1 MHQEREN
8 LDILFRRTAPEIVLD
23 NIRSY
28 GQIIKKCPINVD
40 AADYSKNAYEH
51 YSTLNLPEYSPDEVE
66 IRYQFLKDSMKKDS
80 EKEDSYALLFRP
92 LYEYADQVLAMKG
105 NTPVCKLNCIL
116 GWNSISKRL
125 GQDIFT
131 MVWLAMRDKEDNV
144 TYKRGFSWPSI
155 VGTDDRRLDEIF
167 QKGLAENH
175 FHLHGSTQSFAI
187 SWTCLM
193 NHPEYLG
200 KYFSG
205 KNSFFENLNTGVSKG
220 ISDNQM
226 NWITR
231 MEYAVMI
238 RALLFARCADIIDSK
253 NMWKKFKE
261 FDTMPSV
268 SKIKRQTES
277 LRRIY
282 GVCFKQEDGKKKCLD
297 YAISRYFYNVEENSA
312 NRLLSGERSF
322 LYHCFRRQFEAGFTC
337 QEVSLLYLYILI
349 KSQFRSELIQVNKRK
364 GFTNFAWYQNRKN
377 QFFGDRK
384 EYWTEAQRLS
394 VGAVM
399 EEGHLVS
406 LEVRIMPKDTA
417 EQLKNEIVGLNSKFS
432 LALGKNGNMPYYVI
446 HFPKKKFVEAE
457 FKDFEYLLRP
467 RNWPTREMAKKRAR
481 ALVKYLQ
488 AYDRKEECVWGI
500 DACSLEIGCRPEV
513 FATEFRYVRKYGE
526 RRKICWWSDLEK
538 ERCKEIGITYHV
550 GEDFL
555 DITDGLRAI
564 DEAIIFLDMR
574 KSDRLGHALALGI
587 EPKEYYQKKNRE
599 IYLTAQDYLDNLI
612 WILYRSL
619 EFNIQIDANRRAEMQ
634 EMARRL
640 LLEIYS
646 TDNSLFRDNVMK
658 RQPIEMLD
666 MYFASWKLRGDHPD
680 LYRSGRFGE
689 IHTLAEGEY
698 ESCMKTGDDIDTY
711 REHEVIS
718 ELYYFYHFDARAK
731 KKGLK
736 PVFFAVKE
744 WYIDLVREF
753 QTALRMEIARKGI
766 VIECNPTSNVLIGT
780 FEFYDRHP
788 ILTFNNYYL
797 NESSKEPH
805 IQVSVNTDD
814 MGVFDT
820 SLENEYAVLLCA
832 ICRARHREGN
842 YNDDA
847 VYDYLDYL
855 RENGIRMAFR
865 KIERKEE

>member
-23 NIRSY
+23 NIRTY
-28 GQIIKKCPINVD
+28 GQIVKKCSINAN
-40 AADYSKNAYEH
+40 AADYTKNTYEH
-51 YSTLNLPEYSPDEVE
+51 YSTFNLPEYSPDEVE
-66 IRYQFLKDSMKKDS
+66 IRFQFLKDSIEKDS
-80 EKEDSYALLFRP
+80 KTLIFRP
-92 LYEYADQVLAMKG
+92 LYEYADKVLVMKG
-105 NTPVCKLNCIL
+105 DTPVCRLDYIL

-125 GQDIFT
+125 GQDLFT
-131 MVWLAMRDKEDNV
+131 MVWLAMRDTEDHV
-144 TYKRGFSWPSI
+144 TYKRSFSWPAI
-155 VGTDDRRLDEIF
+155 VRTDDKRLEEIF

-200 KYFSG
+200 KYFSE
-205 KNSFFENLNTGVSKG
+205 KNAFSENLNVGISKG

-226 NWITR
+226 DWMMKI
-231 MEYAVMI
+231 EYAIMI

-253 NMWKKFKE
+253 EVWKE
-261 FDTMPSV
+261 FQRFDRMPSV
-268 SKIKRQTES
+268 PKIKRQTES

-282 GVCFKQEDGKKKCLD
+282 GVCFEQEDGRKKCLD
-297 YAISRYFYNVEENSA
+297 YAISRYFYYVEEDSA
-312 NRLLSGERSF
+312 NRLLAGERSF
-322 LYHCFRRQFEAGFTC
+322 LYHCFRRQLEASFTC
-337 QEVSLLYLYILI
+337 REASLLYLYILI
-349 KSQFRSELIQVNKRK
+349 KSQFRSELIQVNKRM

-377 QFFGDRK
+377 QFFGEGN

-394 VGAVM
+394 VGAAM
-399 EEGHLVS
+399 EERHLVS

-417 EQLKNEIVGLNSKFS
+417 EQLKNEIVGLNSKFQ
-432 LALGKNGNMPYYVI
+432 LALGKNGDMPYYVI
-446 HFPKKKFVEAE
+446 HFPKKKFVEDE
-457 FKDFEYLLRP
+457 FKKFEYLLRP
-467 RNWPTREMAKKRAR
+467 RNWPTREMAKKRAK

-488 AYDRKEECVWGI
+488 SCDREEEWVWGI

-513 FATEFRYVRKYGE
+513 FATEFRYVRKYGD
-526 RRKICWWSDLEK
+526 RKKIRWWSDLEK
-538 ERCKEIGITYHV
+538 KRCREIGVTYHV

-555 DITDGLRAI
+555 DIIDGLRAI
-564 DEAIIFLDMR
+564 DEAITFLDMR
-574 KSDRLGHALALGI
+574 KGDRLGHALALGI
-587 EPKEYYQKKNRE
+587 EPKEYYQKKKKE

-634 EMARRL
+634 ETARRL

-646 TDNSLFRDNVMK
+646 TDNSLFRENVMK
-658 RQPIEMLD
+658 RQPVELLD
-666 MYFASWKLRGDHPD
+666 MYYASWKLRGDHPD
-680 LYRSGRFGE
+680 LYKSGKFCE
-689 IHTLAEGEY
+689 IHTLADEY
-698 ESCMKTGDDIDTY
+698 ESCMKVGDDTAAH
-711 REHEVIS
+711 RSHEVIS
-718 ELYYFYHFDARAK
+718 ELYYFYHFDTQAK

-736 PVFFAVKE
+736 PVFFTVKE
-744 WYIDLVREF
+744 WYIDLAREF
-753 QTALRMEIARKGI
+753 QTTLRLEIARRGI
-766 VIECNPTSNVLIGT
+766 AIECNPTSNVLIGT

-788 ILTFNNYYL
+788 ILTFNNFYL
-797 NESSKEPH
+797 NEASKDPH

-814 MGVFDT
+814 LGVFDT

-847 VYDYLDYL
+847 VYAYLDYL

-865 KIERKEE
+865 KRECKK